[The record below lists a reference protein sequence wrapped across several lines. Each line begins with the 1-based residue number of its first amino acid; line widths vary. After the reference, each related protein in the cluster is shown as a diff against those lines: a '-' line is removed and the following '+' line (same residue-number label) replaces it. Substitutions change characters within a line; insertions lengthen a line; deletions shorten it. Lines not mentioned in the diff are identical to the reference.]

1 MSTRGSGLCLSC
13 QASFMKITIVIPT
26 FNEAGS
32 LKQTLGDL
40 QKVIAERPA
49 HEVTILVF
57 DSHSTDQTVEVVRA
71 LQQQFANI
79 HLLCE
84 PQKSGLGSAYLQAM
98 TYAWSVL
105 QAELIFEFDADGS
118 HQPQFIL
125 PMIDAIEQG
134 HDVALGSRYVKGGRV
149 QVGWPWYRR
158 LVSQGGNYVAR
169 FFLTPRY
176 KDFTSGF
183 RATRAEFLQQALVG
197 GLLSKNYA
205 YKIHLLWRLHQL
217 QAKIMEVPIVF
228 IDREAG
234 YSKFP
239 KNNILESLKV
249 VLILRLQAWAKKC
262 V

>member
-1 MSTRGSGLCLSC
+1 
-13 QASFMKITIVIPT
+13 MKITIVIPT
-26 FNEAGS
+26 YNEAES
-32 LKQTLGDL
+32 LKQTLLDL
-40 QKVIAERPA
+40 EAVVAKELS
-49 HEVTILVF
+49 HEVTILIF
-57 DSHSTDQTVEVVRA
+57 DSHSTDQTVEVVQA
-71 LQQQFANI
+71 MQQEFANI

-84 PQKSGLGSAYLQAM
+84 SQKSGLGSAYLQAM
-98 TYAWSVL
+98 AYAWGTL

-125 PMIDAIEQG
+125 PMIEAIEQG

-158 LVSQGGNYVAR
+158 LISQGGNYVAR
-169 FFLTPRY
+169 VFLTPRY

-183 RATRAEFLQQALVG
+183 RATRAEFLQRALAE

-217 QAKIMEVPIVF
+217 QAKILEVPIIF

-262 V
+262 SSI